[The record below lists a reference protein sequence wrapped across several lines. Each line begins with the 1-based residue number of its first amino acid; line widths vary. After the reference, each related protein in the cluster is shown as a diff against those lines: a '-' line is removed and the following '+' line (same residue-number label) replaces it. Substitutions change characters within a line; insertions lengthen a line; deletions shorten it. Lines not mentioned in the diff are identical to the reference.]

1 MERDSRANGARYFYR
16 EFPSVGADYSIEKEL
31 EILIEMFIPIRKKKE
46 IITRFILLGPW
57 RFSNLLL
64 LFSVVEFRLWKR

>member
-31 EILIEMFIPIRKKKE
+31 EILIEMFIRIRKKKKRNNNSIYSARAVE
-46 IITRFILLGPW
+46 IF
-57 RFSNLLL
+57 
-64 LFSVVEFRLWKR
+64 